1 MKALPAGL
9 ATHYASGSTTIAY
22 CLSFTRT
29 DGQAF
34 RFTSHDADLVV
45 SGATYRAG
53 PGLEVSDLV
62 LTAGLAPDNL
72 ELRILYADNAITRA
86 DLLAGRWD
94 GATFRLF
101 AVNYADIAAGTNE
114 ILTGT
119 TGEVR
124 VAREDAFTLELR
136 GLKQA
141 LQRTRGI
148 VTQKTCRH
156 RLGDAGC
163 GVNLT
168 PYTRTGTVSSAT
180 STRVFTSSGL
190 AAGSPT
196 FAAGWFREGVIT
208 FTSGLNAGLS
218 RKVKDYSLA
227 GQISCLAPFPFTVST
242 GDAFSIV
249 AGCGKRL
256 EEDCRDKF
264 SNVLNFGGE
273 PHLPGVDALTAV
285 PDVGT
290 T

>member
-1 MKALPAGL
+1 VKTLSVGL
-9 ATHYASGSTTIAY
+9 SAHFATGSTTIAY
-22 CLSFTRT
+22 CLVFTRA
-29 DGQAF
+29 DGQVF
-34 RFTSHDADLVV
+34 RFTSHDMDLVV

-62 LTAGLAPDNL
+62 LSAGLAPDNL
-72 ELRILYADNAITRA
+72 ELRILYADDAITRA

-101 AVNYADIAAGTNE
+101 SVNYADTAAGTNE
-114 ILTGT
+114 LLTGT

-124 VAREDAFTLELR
+124 VARDDAFTLELR

-141 LQRTRGI
+141 LQRTHGI

-156 RLGDAGC
+156 RLGDTGC
-163 GVNLT
+163 GVDLA
-168 PYTRTGTVSSAT
+168 PYTVTDTVSSVT
-180 STRVFTSSGL
+180 SSRVFTSSGL

-196 FAAGWFREGVIT
+196 FVAGWFQEGVIT
-208 FTSGLNAGLS
+208 FTSGDNIGLS
-218 RKVKDYSLA
+218 RKVKDYSVG
-227 GQISCLAPFPFTVST
+227 GQISCLAPFPFAIAN
-242 GDAFSIV
+242 GDAFSII
-249 AGCGKRL
+249 AGCAKRL

-264 SNVLNFGGE
+264 DNVLNFGGE
-273 PHLPGVDALTAV
+273 PHLPGVDSLTAV